1 MGSEEEKNESFIGVN
16 DIKLIDFLNEDDFLV
31 DQRYRDSLEDLRL
44 SVTFNDITEHA
55 KAFKRVNQLKVAKKE
70 SVKPQVDE
78 KLSNSGSLEAR
89 ERITRPNAFGPS
101 AGVSD
106 LKGLSPINEEL
117 KGQGSVWSEDT
128 SADSDFTFETFDG
141 DAFSLERLE
150 DEVFE
155 DVRASIYR
163 SCGTPIFS
171 SASRDSG
178 VAKAGKLN
186 ALSSNK
192 GHVSSQN
199 PRKSGANSTRQS
211 PAIRKSK
218 AVTTSSLNSQTFQQ
232 IKGGYDSTLTGQS
245 KRGLSGYGSVK
256 NRKTGEGLMAH
267 KLSASVDSPG
277 FMNLRTPPTKQSSR
291 TATRGTRSPAL
302 ARSSCDQFSS
312 TLSAKSISSQGA
324 RTKGTSSSKIASSS
338 SISKPPLPNSGRSR
352 LSNHASPIHSLSMS
366 QQFNSSPAS
375 SIGRWSSQSSSST
388 LRANAKLRAGNSE
401 AVFHLLI
408 KTPPAIKVDRFSRPQ
423 NFQRHSMTYQPFPL
437 GKVLRRRISRP
448 HKLFRVQV
456 SIFCPLPSRWSCGR
470 IYRILP

>member
-186 ALSSNK
+186 ALCEYIYC
-192 GHVSSQN
+192 
-199 PRKSGANSTRQS
+199 KSF
-211 PAIRKSK
+211 
-218 AVTTSSLNSQTFQQ
+218 V
-232 IKGGYDSTLTGQS
+232 
-245 KRGLSGYGSVK
+245 
-256 NRKTGEGLMAH
+256 
-267 KLSASVDSPG
+267 
-277 FMNLRTPPTKQSSR
+277 FMT
-291 TATRGTRSPAL
+291 
-302 ARSSCDQFSS
+302 
-312 TLSAKSISSQGA
+312 
-324 RTKGTSSSKIASSS
+324 
-338 SISKPPLPNSGRSR
+338 
-352 LSNHASPIHSLSMS
+352 
-366 QQFNSSPAS
+366 
-375 SIGRWSSQSSSST
+375 
-388 LRANAKLRAGNSE
+388 
-401 AVFHLLI
+401 
-408 KTPPAIKVDRFSRPQ
+408 
-423 NFQRHSMTYQPFPL
+423 
-437 GKVLRRRISRP
+437 
-448 HKLFRVQV
+448 
-456 SIFCPLPSRWSCGR
+456 
-470 IYRILP
+470 